1 MSLSRFIFV
10 SSLMAGVL
18 TLAVCQAATSGKAGA
33 HHDDAGI
40 RVPGSLAV
48 RKELAPPPAGVTEL
62 KFRDMF
68 KLPVGSKGLEP
79 SAKLLALDGKRVRMV
94 GYMVQQ
100 SPLPKGGFLFS
111 AVPAMAGDED
121 ESLADDL
128 PPTTLRVE
136 LDKSRDLSVP
146 ILPGLLQFTGTLHIG
161 MRVDPATGRS
171 TPAQLVLD
179 EAPQRT
185 LRNLARDLAAKS
197 HKRI

>member
-10 SSLMAGVL
+10 SSLMAGML
-18 TLAVCQAATSGKAGA
+18 PFAVCQAATSESAHA

-40 RVPGSLAV
+40 RVPASLAV

-68 KLPVGSKGLEP
+68 KMPVGPKGLEP
-79 SAKLLALDGKRVRMV
+79 SAKLLALDGKRVRIV
-94 GYMVQQ
+94 GFMVQQ
-100 SPLPKGGFLFS
+100 SPLPKGGFLLS
-111 AVPAMAGDED
+111 SVPVMVGDED

-128 PPTTLRVE
+128 PPTTLRID

-146 ILPGLLQFTGTLHIG
+146 ILPGLLQLTGTLHVG
-161 MRVDPATGRS
+161 MRAEPASGRS